1 MQNKT
6 LVHSIIKSAKS
17 FSKVIPMLVG
27 VILLMGLFQT
37 FITQE
42 MIVSIFSGNPFV
54 DTLLGT
60 ITGGVSVG
68 TPVVSYVI
76 SGELLSSGVSLYA
89 VTAFILSWVSL
100 GVVQLPLEFELF
112 GKKFTILRNLF
123 SFIAAIVVTLL
134 TVMTLELFQ

>member
-42 MIVSIFSGNPFV
+42 MIVSIFSGNPFA

-112 GKKFTILRNLF
+112 GKRFTILRNLF
-123 SFIAAIVVTLL
+123 SFVAAIVVTLL
-134 TVMTLELFQ
+134 TVMTLGLFQ

>member
-42 MIVSIFSGNPFV
+42 MIVSIFSGNPFS

-112 GKKFTILRNLF
+112 GKRFTILRNLF
-123 SFIAAIVVTLL
+123 SFVAAIVVTLL
-134 TVMTLELFQ
+134 TVMTLGLFQ

>member
-42 MIVSIFSGNPFV
+42 MIVSIFSGNPFA

-60 ITGGVSVG
+60 ITGGMSVG

-112 GKKFTILRNLF
+112 GKRFTILRNLF
-123 SFIAAIVVTLL
+123 SFVAAIVVTLL
-134 TVMTLELFQ
+134 TVMTLGLFQ

>member
-1 MQNKT
+1 
-6 LVHSIIKSAKS
+6 
-17 FSKVIPMLVG
+17 MLVG

-42 MIVSIFSGNPFV
+42 MIVSIFSGNPFS

-112 GKKFTILRNLF
+112 GKRFTILRNLF
-123 SFIAAIVVTLL
+123 SFVAAIVVTLL
-134 TVMTLELFQ
+134 TVMTLGLFQ